1 VLEYVRS
8 RWREQERIDGRKGQV
23 GVSGPLA
30 GTAAVRHVA
39 ILLVEDDHGDAVL
52 VHASLSEAGIPNEAI
67 TWTRTLADAMAS
79 LVDEPGCVLLD
90 LGLPDADGYSAV
102 HKMVEAAPDT
112 AVIVLT
118 GRQERDGVEALAA
131 GAQDYLVKDA
141 ITGELLERSIRYAI
155 ERKRA
160 QRTQQQLREVRISAA
175 EQARLER
182 GLLPTPLLRTPGIR
196 CATYYRPGRDDA
208 VLGGDFFDVV
218 ETTDGRVRAVIGD
231 VMGHGPDEAA
241 LGVHL
246 RVAWR
251 TLLLAG
257 TPDEQILPT
266 LAKLLRAEQDVH
278 PRYVTVCDLTVGVG
292 EATVRVAGHPA
303 PVLCVDAVA
312 RYPDLVV
319 GPPLG
324 VHIPGSPPARWS
336 GTRIAVPSGTS
347 FLLYTDGLLDAYTV
361 DTASESLGITELVAA
376 VERCA
381 RQHSD
386 ARDWLP
392 SLVGSAPRE
401 AIDDTAA
408 VVLTVTDG
416 R

>member
-1 VLEYVRS
+1 
-8 RWREQERIDGRKGQV
+8 V
-23 GVSGPLA
+23 GVSGPL
-30 GTAAVRHVA
+30 GGSAAITHVP

-52 VHASLSEAGIPNEAI
+52 VQASLSEAGIPDDAI
-67 TWTRTLADAMAS
+67 TWTRTLADALTGLAAQ
-79 LVDEPGCVLLD
+79 PGCILLD

-118 GRQERDGVEALAA
+118 GRQERDGVDALAA

-160 QRTQQQLREVRISAA
+160 QRTQQQLREVRMSAA

-182 GLLPTPLLRTPGIR
+182 GLLPNPLLRSGGVA

-257 TPDEQILPT
+257 TPDDQILPT
-266 LAKLLRAEQDVH
+266 LADLLAAEQDVR
-278 PRYVTVCDLTVGVG
+278 PRYVTVCDLTIDRG
-292 EATVRVAGHPA
+292 EATVRIAGHPA
-303 PVLCVDAVA
+303 PVLCVGTAA
-312 RYPDLVV
+312 RYPELAI

-324 VHIPGSPPARWS
+324 VTLPGADLRWP
-336 GTRIAVPSGTS
+336 GTRVPLPAGSS
-347 FLLYTDGLLDAYTV
+347 VLLYTDGLLDAYAA
-361 DTASESLGITELVAA
+361 DLLSESLGIAELVAA
-376 VERCA
+376 VEHCM
-381 RQHSD
+381 RQGGNAES
-386 ARDWLP
+386 WLP
-392 SLVGSAPRE
+392 ALVGNAPRE

-408 VVLTVTDG
+408 VVLTVADG

>member
-1 VLEYVRS
+1 M
-8 RWREQERIDGRKGQV
+8 ERQQL

-30 GTAAVRHVA
+30 VSTTLRRVP

-52 VHASLSEAGIPNEAI
+52 VQASLTEAGIPDDAI
-67 TWTRTLADAMAS
+67 TWTRSLADAMSA
-79 LVDEPGCVLLD
+79 LAGAPRCILLD
-90 LGLPDADGYSAV
+90 LGLPDAEGYSAV
-102 HKMVEAAPDT
+102 HAMVEAAPDT

-160 QRTQQQLREVRISAA
+160 QRTQQQLREVRMSAA

-182 GLLPTPLLRTPGIR
+182 GLLPTPLLRSPGVS
-196 CATYYRPGRDDA
+196 CATYYRPGRDNA

-257 TPDEQILPT
+257 TPDDQILPT
-266 LAKLLRAEQDVH
+266 LEELLEAEQDVR
-278 PRYVTVCDLTVGVG
+278 PRYVTVCDVTIADG

-303 PVLCVDAVA
+303 PLIGTGGGT
-312 RYPDLVV
+312 RYPEVAV

-324 VHIPGSPPARWS
+324 VQIPGAQHFRWP
-336 GTRIAVPSGTS
+336 GTKLAFPGGSSV
-347 FLLYTDGLLDAYTV
+347 LLYTDGLLDAYAVGQTSDSPGV
-361 DTASESLGITELVAA
+361 EELVAA
-376 VERCA
+376 VDKCLGEGV
-381 RQHSD
+381 D
-386 ARDWLP
+386 ATRWLP
-392 SLVGSAPRE
+392 SLVGRAPRE
-401 AIDDTAA
+401 AADDTAA
-408 VVLTVTDG
+408 VVLTLADG

>member
-1 VLEYVRS
+1 
-8 RWREQERIDGRKGQV
+8 
-23 GVSGPLA
+23 VSGSLA
-30 GTAAVRHVA
+30 TPTLRRVP

-52 VHASLSEAGIPNEAI
+52 VQASLSEAAIPDGAI
-67 TWTRTLADAMAS
+67 TWTRTLTDAIAA
-79 LVDEPGCVLLD
+79 LAGAPRCILLD
-90 LGLPDADGYSAV
+90 LGLPDADGYGAV

-160 QRTQQQLREVRISAA
+160 QRTQQQLREVRMSAA

-182 GLLPTPLLRTPGIR
+182 GLLPTPLLRSPGVS
-196 CATYYRPGRDDA
+196 CATYYRPGRDNA

-218 ETTDGRVRAVIGD
+218 ETTDGRIRAVIGD

-257 TPDEQILPT
+257 TPDDQILPT
-266 LAKLLRAEQDVH
+266 LEDLLEAEQDVR
-278 PRYVTVCDLTVGVG
+278 PRYVTVCDVTLGDG
-292 EATVRVAGHPA
+292 AATLRVAGHPA
-303 PVLCVDAVA
+303 PVISSGGGT
-312 RYPDLVV
+312 RYADVTV

-324 VHIPGSPPARWS
+324 VTLTGAPHFRWP
-336 GTRIAVPSGTS
+336 GTRIPLERDSAV
-347 FLLYTDGLLDAYTV
+347 LLYTDGLLDAYAEAGA
-361 DTASESLGITELVAA
+361 DSLGIGELVAA
-376 VERCA
+376 VDKCTREGV
-381 RQHSD
+381 D
-386 ARDWLP
+386 AQTWLP
-392 SLVGSAPRE
+392 NLVGRAPRE
-401 AIDDTAA
+401 AADDTAA
-408 VVLTVTDG
+408 VVLTIAEG

>member
-1 VLEYVRS
+1 MT
-8 RWREQERIDGRKGQV
+8 
-23 GVSGPLA
+23 GPLA
-30 GTAAVRHVA
+30 GSAAFTHVP

-52 VHASLSEAGIPNEAI
+52 VQASLSEAGVADDAI
-67 TWTRTLADAMAS
+67 TWTRTLADALAALS
-79 LVDEPGCVLLD
+79 AAPGCVLLD
-90 LGLPDADGYSAV
+90 LGLPDADGYTAV

-160 QRTQQQLREVRISAA
+160 QQTQQQLREVRMSAA

-182 GLLPTPLLRTPGIR
+182 GLLPTPLLRSPGVT

-218 ETTDGRVRAVIGD
+218 ETSDGRVRAVIGD

-257 TPDEQILPT
+257 TPDDQILPT
-266 LAKLLRAEQDVH
+266 LARLLAAEQDQL
-278 PRYVTVCDLTVGVG
+278 PRYVTVCDLTLDDGF
-292 EATVRVAGHPA
+292 ATFRVAGHPA
-303 PVLCVDAVA
+303 PVLCIDKVVS
-312 RYPDLVV
+312 YPDFVV

-324 VHIPGSPPARWS
+324 VAVPTAVEERWPGNPV
-336 GTRIAVPSGTS
+336 AVPSGS
-347 FLLYTDGLLDAYTV
+347 SVLLYTDGLLDAYST
-361 DTASESLGITELVAA
+361 DAASESLGITELVGA
-376 VERCA
+376 VRACIERGRGA
-381 RQHSD
+381 D
-386 ARDWLP
+386 AWLP
-392 SLVGSAPRE
+392 HLVGSAPRE

-408 VVLTVTDG
+408 VVITLADG

>member
-1 VLEYVRS
+1 
-8 RWREQERIDGRKGQV
+8 
-23 GVSGPLA
+23 VSGPHA
-30 GTAAVRHVA
+30 GAPARA
-39 ILLVEDDHGDAVL
+39 LPILLVEDDHGDAVL
-52 VHASLSEAGIPNEAI
+52 VQASLAEAGVPDDAI
-67 TWTRTLADAMAS
+67 TWTRTLADAMAA
-79 LVDEPGCVLLD
+79 LATAPRCILLD

-141 ITGELLERSIRYAI
+141 ITGELLERSVRYAI

-160 QRTQQQLREVRISAA
+160 QRTQQQLREVRMSAA

-182 GLLPTPLLRTPGIR
+182 GLLPTPLLRSPGVS

-251 TLLLAG
+251 TLVLAG
-257 TPDEQILPT
+257 TPDDQILPT
-266 LAKLLRAEQDVH
+266 LEDLLEAEQDVH
-278 PRYVTVCDLTVGVG
+278 PRYVTVCDLTVGDG
-292 EATVRVAGHPA
+292 EVTLRVAGHPA
-303 PVLCVDAVA
+303 PVVGVDGVA
-312 RYPDLVV
+312 HYPEVRI

-324 VHIPGSPPARWS
+324 VAVPGAAHFRWP
-336 GTRIAVPSGTS
+336 GTRLPLPPGASV
-347 FLLYTDGLLDAYTV
+347 LLYTDGLLDAYSV
-361 DTASESLGITELVAA
+361 DPGADSLGIDELVAA
-376 VERCA
+376 VDKCLGEGA
-381 RQHSD
+381 EAQ
-386 ARDWLP
+386 AWLP
-392 SLVGSAPRE
+392 ALVGRAPRE
-401 AIDDTAA
+401 ALDDTAA
-408 VVLTVTDG
+408 VVLT
-416 R
+416 RAESR

>member
-1 VLEYVRS
+1 M
-8 RWREQERIDGRKGQV
+8 
-23 GVSGPLA
+23 SGPLA
-30 GTAAVRHVA
+30 STAAVARVS

-52 VHASLSEAGIPNEAI
+52 VQASLSEAGIADDAI
-67 TWTRTLADAMAS
+67 TWRRTLADALSA
-79 LVDEPGCVLLD
+79 LTAEPGCILLD

-102 HKMVEAAPDT
+102 HKMVDAAPDT

-118 GRQERDGVEALAA
+118 GRQEQDGVDALAA

-160 QRTQQQLREVRISAA
+160 QRTQQQLREVRMSAA

-182 GLLPTPLLRTPGIR
+182 GLLPTPLVRSAGVS
-196 CATYYRPGRDDA
+196 CATYYRPGRDNA

-218 ETTDGRVRAVIGD
+218 ETPDGRIRAVIGD

-257 TPDEQILPT
+257 TPDDEILPT
-266 LAKLLRAEQDVH
+266 LARLLAAEQDVR
-278 PRYVTVCDLTVGVG
+278 PRYVTVCDITVGRG
-292 EATVRVAGHPA
+292 TATIRIAGHPA
-303 PVLCVDAVA
+303 PVICAGPDA
-312 RYPDLVV
+312 RYPDLAV

-324 VHIPGSPPARWS
+324 V
-336 GTRIAVPSGTS
+336 AVPGVEPSWPGTEIS
-347 FLLYTDGLLDAYTV
+347 LSAASSVLLYTDGLL
-361 DTASESLGITELVAA
+361 EI
-376 VERCA
+376 
-381 RQHSD
+381 
-386 ARDWLP
+386 
-392 SLVGSAPRE
+392 
-401 AIDDTAA
+401 
-408 VVLTVTDG
+408 G
-416 R
+416 RAHV

>member
-1 VLEYVRS
+1 MT
-8 RWREQERIDGRKGQV
+8 
-23 GVSGPLA
+23 GPLA
-30 GTAAVRHVA
+30 GSAGFTHVP

-52 VHASLSEAGIPNEAI
+52 VQASLSEAGVADDAI
-67 TWTRTLADAMAS
+67 TWTRTLADALAA
-79 LVDEPGCVLLD
+79 LTTAPGCILLD
-90 LGLPDADGYSAV
+90 LGLPDAEGYTAV

-118 GRQERDGVEALAA
+118 GRQERDGVDALAA

-160 QRTQQQLREVRISAA
+160 QHTQQQLREVRMSAA

-182 GLLPTPLLRTPGIR
+182 GLLPTPLLRSPGVT

-218 ETTDGRVRAVIGD
+218 ETPDGRVRAVIGD

-266 LAKLLRAEQDVH
+266 LAQLLAAEQDVFA
-278 PRYVTVCDLTVGVG
+278 RYVTVCDLTLDDGV
-292 EATVRVAGHPA
+292 ATVRVAGHPA
-303 PVLCVDAVA
+303 PVLCIDDSVH
-312 RYPDLVV
+312 YPEFVV

-324 VHIPGSPPARWS
+324 V
-336 GTRIAVPSGTS
+336 AVPTVVDERWPGNAVAVPAGSS
-347 FLLYTDGLLDAYTV
+347 VLLYTDGLLDAYST
-361 DTASESLGITELVAA
+361 DNTSASLGIGELVGA
-376 VERCA
+376 VQVCIERGRGA
-381 RQHSD
+381 ES
-386 ARDWLP
+386 WLP
-392 SLVGSAPRE
+392 HLVGSAPRE

-408 VVLTVTDG
+408 VVLTLADG
-416 R
+416 Q